1 MTVMNTIRTDHSRFV
16 ALVVF
21 VATGAAGCGDSPP
34 GRTFYQ
40 RNIEP
45 ILTQKCAGN
54 TSGCHSTNAGD
65 PYKFAAGNFDV
76 TSFDNVQK
84 RRDVLARFGAYPYP
98 LLLVKAAP
106 LSALKIDY
114 GGNVTFAPGAP
125 GDGDPSAD
133 TFPTIDVQHSG
144 GAVLDLNSDAFFT
157 LQNWLDNGA
166 TENGLKPATPPQV
179 GNGSCSDSIP
189 PGFTKATYVTAM
201 TQPSFD
207 AFKATVQPILT
218 RHGCNAAS
226 CHGAPQ
232 SDFYTTCGQ
241 SDDELAFNFSQAW
254 SFVNIDKVN
263 KMTVDDSQILRVP
276 LAVSAGGRGHTGGD
290 QFASKTD
297 PDYVAIQ
304 TWAKGIGQLDFVK
317 DATGKPDARKQFFA
331 NNIQPLLLR
340 RGCSFEACHSPAAT
354 NDFKLRSGT
363 QGFFSAV
370 ALQKN
375 YDLLKSDFLA
385 LEFPDARRGRA
396 IAKALLSSDNDA
408 THTAVA
414 GIEHRGGPVLETQG
428 EVADR
433 AACPPFD
440 PAQPAVWNPDTT
452 SAFCTFQAWIDLERS
467 ALLTAGQVTPMDS
480 GKTIPIV
487 YVQRSTAA
495 ADRLSF
501 DTFQGGSDL
510 RVVNA
515 TFGADEAINPAGVG
529 GSTSLSAGCPGLT
542 AAADIQAPDVANDGD
557 RVVFAARN
565 AAGEPLGVFVVPI
578 SAPASCVR
586 VTPAVPDVN
595 NLKVHNFDPAFSPDG
610 NWIVFASTRGKPSG
624 PGPTRSRKRFLPQ
637 SDLWRVAING
647 LQPDPSSYEQI
658 TFLSNSEIS
667 PQFMREGRITMTTEK
682 VSDGFYQLSGRRIN
696 WDRTD
701 YHPLLAQRASSAYAD
716 LTDLTQTKPSIGF
729 ASATDIREGSDGNFV
744 LILSDLAA
752 DGSPV
757 SPGGGGALGIFNRSI
772 GPFEQGRTDTGFI
785 PALRILNSTNMAAAT
800 GRAGSAASYRAP
812 VTLPNGEIMV
822 AYAPNAGSADFDIVA
837 ISPRTGA
844 QRLLLTGGGAGTAR
858 VDAVLAYKYP
868 ARQLY
873 DNRRQLV
880 FGGNDAGD
888 QAHGVVHMPDAPLLF
903 TLLTGNLRRGRPVDA
918 FRKAKYLAAYSEGL
932 CPVGGCT
939 AGPNG
944 IFESRQML
952 GSAPLA
958 DDGSVRVQLPSGAG
972 VVLELQDDKR
982 ASIVKMGEEHQL
994 GPGEQISMGVSES
1007 LFNAVCAGCHGSVSG
1022 QEIDIGV
1029 TPDALT
1035 GASASKSATA
1045 GPASIG
1051 P

>member
-1 MTVMNTIRTDHSRFV
+1 MTVMNTIRTDRTRFV

-65 PYKFAAGNFDV
+65 PYQFAAGNFDV
-76 TSFDNVQK
+76 TSFENVQK
-84 RRDVLARFGAYPYP
+84 RRDVLAPLGAYPYP
-98 LLLVKAAP
+98 LLLIKAVP
-106 LSALKIDY
+106 TGALKLNY
-114 GGNVTFAPGAP
+114 VSHLPGGALNP
-125 GDGDPSAD
+125 DQ
-133 TFPTIDVQHSG
+133 FPTIDVLHSG
-144 GAVLDLNSDAFFT
+144 GPILDLNSDAFFT

-179 GNGSCSDSIP
+179 GNGSCSHSIP

-201 TQPSFD
+201 TQASFD

-218 RHGCNAAS
+218 QHGCNAAS

-254 SFVNIDKVN
+254 SFVNSPVE
-263 KMTVDDSQILRVP
+263 DSQILRIP
-276 LAVSAGGRGHTGGD
+276 LAVGAGGRGHTGGD
-290 QFASKTD
+290 QFASTSDK
-297 PDYVAIQ
+297 DYVAIR
-304 TWAKGIGQLDFVK
+304 TWATAIGKLDFAK
-317 DATGKPDARKQFFA
+317 DAAGNTDARKQFFA
-331 NNIQPLLLR
+331 DNVQPLLLR
-340 RGCSFEACHSPAAT
+340 RGCSFQACHSPEAT

-375 YDLLKSDFLA
+375 YDLLKNEFTA

-414 GIEHRGGPVLETQG
+414 GIVHRGGPVLETQG
-428 EVADR
+428 QLADR
-433 AACPPFD
+433 SACPTGSFD
-440 PAQPAVWNPDTT
+440 PAKF
-452 SAFCTFQAWIDLERS
+452 SAFCTFQAWIDLERG
-467 ALLTAGQVTPMDS
+467 ALLAAGQVTPMDS

-487 YVQRSTAA
+487 YVERTTGAT

-501 DTFQGGSDL
+501 DMFQGNADL
-510 RVVNA
+510 RVVTA
-515 TFGADEAINPAGVG
+515 TFGADETINGVS

-542 AAADIQAPDVANDGD
+542 AAADVQAPDIANDGN

-565 AAGEPLGVFVVPI
+565 AASEPLGVFVVKI
-578 SAPASCVR
+578 SDPASCVR
-586 VTPAVPDVN
+586 VTPAAPDVN
-595 NLKVHNFDPAFSPDG
+595 NLKIHNFDPAFSPDG
-610 NWIVFASTRGKPSG
+610 NWIVFASTRGKQG
-624 PGPTRSRKRFLPQ
+624 GPTRSRKRFLPQ
-637 SDLWRVAING
+637 SDLWRVAIND
-647 LQPDPSSYEQI
+647 LAVDQTSYEQI

-701 YHPLLAQRASSAYAD
+701 YHPLLAQRATSPYAD

-729 ASATDIREGSDGNFV
+729 ASATDIREGSDGNFL
-744 LILSDLAA
+744 LILSDLKP

-772 GPFEQGRTDTGFI
+772 GPFEQGRSDVGYI
-785 PALRILNSTNMAAAT
+785 PALRILNSTNMPAAT

-812 VTLPNGEIMV
+812 VTMPNGEIMV
-822 AYAPNAGSADFDIVA
+822 SYAANAGNADFDIVA
-837 ISPRTGA
+837 ISPRTGV
-844 QRLLLTGGGAGTAR
+844 QRTLITGAAGTAR

-880 FGGNDAGD
+880 FGGNDGGD
-888 QAHGVVHMPDAPLLF
+888 PAHGVIHMPDAPLVF

-918 FRKAKYLAAYSEGL
+918 FRKAKYLAVYAEGL
-932 CPVGGCT
+932 CPAASCS
-939 AGPNG
+939 ANLNG
-944 IFESRQML
+944 IYEVRQML
-952 GSAPLA
+952 GTAPLA
-958 DDGSVRVQLPSGAG
+958 DDGSVRVQLPAGTG
-972 VVLELQDDKR
+972 VVLELQDDKHG
-982 ASIVKMGEEHQL
+982 SIVKMGEEHQL
-994 GPGEQISMGVSES
+994 GPGEDISMGVAEP
-1007 LFNAVCAGCHGSVSG
+1007 LFNAVCAGCHGSITG
-1022 QEIDIGV
+1022 HEIDIGV